1 MVGFQQIKRM
11 LLQFTVRQVGV
22 YFDLFAGKGRTGT
35 VICSYLLFKGICENP
50 EAALLFFKKK
60 RSSKDKGGS
69 VDEPSQVRFQKKQ
82 LKKKIH
88 QLFLQNNQKETGNQT
103 KSLQFKKNLCE

>member
-1 MVGFQQIKRM
+1 VFI
-11 LLQFTVRQVGV
+11 LV
-22 YFDLFAGKGRTGT
+22 DLFAGKGRTGT

-82 LKKKIH
+82 LKKRYINYFYKIIKKKLEIK
-88 QLFLQNNQKETGNQT
+88 QSLYSLKKICVNNV
-103 KSLQFKKNLCE
+103 SFI